1 LRYGVGGSE
10 PIPLKSYHHPS
21 MAQGTRIQVILPNK
35 VAAALKA
42 RAAEEQ
48 RPVSNLA
55 AYIIEAALRATTSS

>member
-1 LRYGVGGSE
+1 
-10 PIPLKSYHHPS
+10 

-35 VAAALKA
+35 VATALKA